1 MNYLKTLSP
10 QALAYVSKENIIK
23 KNAEELISEI
33 PQGSSQDK
41 NFLYYKSGMNI
52 KIFDRTCDHN
62 GGKLS
67 IKGANARCPLHGWE
81 LDLESGI
88 YSNVDCKKKPLI
100 DINLNELN
108 SSVITIAQNIERLR
122 ESDFNENKKTEI
134 RFLNHASLRIK
145 SGKISFATDP
155 WIIGSAFCN
164 GWWLAK
170 NSPKDS
176 FDELNKCDFIY
187 ISHNHPDHLHKNT
200 LKKIRKDMPI
210 LTADFLSGSTKK
222 LLIEIGFTN
231 IFPMD
236 FATTLID
243 QANQLSFSVLKSG
256 DFRDDS
262 GLFFQHGRFK
272 CLLTVD
278 SHFLNFGKL
287 PKVDLIGSSFAGG
300 STGFPICFENYSEKD
315 KELMITRNLNAY
327 KSSNAANLKNTEA
340 KYFLPYAGFF
350 VEKAKRDAYVKQRNI
365 KNKIED
371 YNKICEINNCTLLN
385 LNTHQKFTFD
395 GCDLK
400 TQSSDE
406 TEKISD
412 INIEE
417 YISNSTV
424 NNEKNLSDNVLKYF
438 SKSNFNDNLLVDLIA
453 TNDDFSLFSDRFL
466 LNFYKNEYSN
476 IIIDSDNN
484 KIENDALSSELRYL
498 QIKVRASELARVI
511 KEGKPWEDLSIGFQ
525 CRIYRQPNIYNSE
538 FWFYFTN
545 VYIGQAAAIG

>member
-1 MNYLKTLSP
+1 
-10 QALAYVSKENIIK
+10 
-23 KNAEELISEI
+23 
-33 PQGSSQDK
+33 
-41 NFLYYKSGMNI
+41 
-52 KIFDRTCDHN
+52 
-62 GGKLS
+62 
-67 IKGANARCPLHGWE
+67 
-81 LDLESGI
+81 
-88 YSNVDCKKKPLI
+88 
-100 DINLNELN
+100 
-108 SSVITIAQNIERLR
+108 
-122 ESDFNENKKTEI
+122 
-134 RFLNHASLRIK
+134 
-145 SGKISFATDP
+145 
-155 WIIGSAFCN
+155 
-164 GWWLAK
+164 
-170 NSPKDS
+170 
-176 FDELNKCDFIY
+176 
-187 ISHNHPDHLHKNT
+187 
-200 LKKIRKDMPI
+200 MPI

-350 VEKAKRDAYVKQRNI
+350 VEKAKRDTYVKQRNI

-371 YNKICEINNCTLLN
+371 YKEVCENNNCTLLN
-385 LNTHQKFTFD
+385 LNTYQKFTFD

-412 INIEE
+412 ISIEE

-453 TNDDFSLFSDRFL
+453 TNNDFSLFSDRFL

-476 IIIDSDNN
+476 ITIDSDNN

-498 QIKVRASELARVI
+498 QIKVRASELDRVI